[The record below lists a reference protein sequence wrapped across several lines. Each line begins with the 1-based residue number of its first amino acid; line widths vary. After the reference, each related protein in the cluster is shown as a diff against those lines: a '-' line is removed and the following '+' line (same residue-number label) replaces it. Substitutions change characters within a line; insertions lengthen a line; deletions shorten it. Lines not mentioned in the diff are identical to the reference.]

1 MSKNPHTPLHFYQQS
16 FEFGKEIIVDGFA
29 GGGGA
34 STGIEMALGV
44 SPDIAINHDYEA
56 IALHMANHPKTH
68 HYISDIFEVDP
79 LITTMGRPVGYA
91 HFSPDCKHFSKA
103 KGGKPKDK
111 KIRSL
116 AWVAVKWAKKVRPR
130 VITLE
135 NVNEFQEW
143 GPIDKNGKVIESK
156 KGETFKKFIQ
166 EFNKLGYAVEFKELK
181 ACDFGAPTTRK
192 RFFMIARCDGQPI
205 VWPEPTHGD
214 VKSEEVKQGKLM
226 PYRTAADIIDWSLP
240 TYSIFLSKEEGK
252 KYGVRRPLSD
262 KTMER
267 IARGFQKFVLES
279 PEPYIVK
286 NMNKNVPK
294 FISEPLSTIL
304 TGNHHYLTIPFVS
317 TYYGKTQNTQAR
329 GQEISKP
336 LATITAGGL
345 RHGLAV
351 PYIAK
356 HYTGAT
362 GFKMNEPMHTV
373 TTQDHHSLMVPHIM
387 AIDHTSSKNSS
398 WDIEAPLTTITAK
411 ARHGVVAAF
420 FHKYYGVEERQ
431 RITDPLHTIRTK
443 DCFGLVEIKGTEYVL
458 QDIGFRML
466 TPREL
471 YNAQGFPE
479 NYKIDIVMPNGKTLN
494 KASQVRMCGNSV
506 VPQVIAAIVK
516 ANYQV
521 QTVENSKV
529 A

>member
-79 LITTMGRPVGYA
+79 LIATMGRPVGYA

-156 KGETFKKFIQ
+156 KGETFKQFIQ

-205 VWPEPTHGD
+205 VWPKPTHGD
-214 VKSEEVKQGKLM
+214 VKSEEVKKGKLK
-226 PYRTAADIIDWSLP
+226 PYKTAADIIDWSLT
-240 TYSIFLSKEEGK
+240 TYSIFLTKEEGK

-304 TGNHHYLTIPFVS
+304 TGNHHYLTVPFVS
-317 TYYGKTQNTQAR
+317 TYYGKTKNCQTR
-329 GQEISKP
+329 GQDLNKP

-351 PYIAK
+351 PYMAK

-362 GFKMNEPMHTV
+362 GFKIDEPMHTV
-373 TTQDHHSLMVPHIM
+373 TTQDHHSLVVPHVM